1 MRMCRVPAVI
11 IAVVIGGVGLAA
23 CGASGSAPSAV
34 GSAATGGS
42 AAALTGTPGA
52 SPTSAL
58 TSTPASSPT
67 PAASATHKHSP
78 AAEPSVTATAS
89 ARSTKSAHATSS
101 PHPTSSKTTSSGTH
115 NFTVPAISG
124 DNVVTAY
131 GSYSKIGTAR
141 VKVTMCAKQT
151 GKAFS
156 VGAIALVYSA
166 SGSSHNIGATIL
178 TGPGN
183 STCVSNTF
191 ILYTA
196 HLKVHAFIG
205 GSNGTI
211 VKTGPVLTIY

>member
-11 IAVVIGGVGLAA
+11 VAAVICGAGLSA
-23 CGASGSAPSAV
+23 CGASGANPAAD
-34 GSAATGGS
+34 GSAAASGS
-42 AAALTGTPGA
+42 AAALASTPGA

-58 TSTPASSPT
+58 TGTPTSSPT
-67 PAASATHKHSP
+67 PTASPTQVRSAAAKR
-78 AAEPSVTATAS
+78 SVTATAS
-89 ARSTKSAHATSS
+89 ARPKSSPRATSS
-101 PHPTSSKTTSSGTH
+101 PTNTSSGTH
-115 NFTVPAISG
+115 SFTVPSIPG
-124 DNVVTAY
+124 DNVVSAY
-131 GSYSKIGTAR
+131 GSYAKIGTAR

-151 GKAFS
+151 GAAFS

-166 SGSSHNIGATIL
+166 SGSSQNIGATIL

-183 STCVSNTF
+183 TTCVSNTF

>member
-1 MRMCRVPAVI
+1 VPPI
-11 IAVVIGGVGLAA
+11 
-23 CGASGSAPSAV
+23 P
-34 GSAATGGS
+34 
-42 AAALTGTPGA
+42 
-52 SPTSAL
+52 
-58 TSTPASSPT
+58 
-67 PAASATHKHSP
+67 
-78 AAEPSVTATAS
+78 
-89 ARSTKSAHATSS
+89 
-101 PHPTSSKTTSSGTH
+101 
-115 NFTVPAISG
+115 G

-131 GSYSKIGTAR
+131 GSYAKIGTAR

-151 GKAFS
+151 GTAFS

-166 SGSSHNIGATIL
+166 SGSSQNIGATIL

>member
-1 MRMCRVPAVI
+1 MKLCRVPAVI
-11 IAVVIGGVGLAA
+11 IAVAIAGAGLAA
-23 CGASGSAPSAV
+23 CGGSSSSPSGAASAV
-34 GSAATGGS
+34 AAPTGSSAALAGS
-42 AAALTGTPGA
+42 PAD

-58 TSTPASSPT
+58 TSAPASSPT
-67 PAASATHKHSP
+67 PSASPTIAHSAAVK
-78 AAEPSVTATAS
+78 PSVTATAH
-89 ARSTKSAHATSS
+89 ATTSAHATSS
-101 PHPTSSKTTSSGTH
+101 SSSGTH
-115 NFTVPAISG
+115 DFTVPSISG
-124 DNVVTAY
+124 DNVVSAY
-131 GSYSKIGTAR
+131 GSYEKIGTAR

-166 SGSSHNIGATIL
+166 SGSSQNIGATIL

-205 GSNGTI
+205 GSSGTI
-211 VKTGPVLTIY
+211 IKTGPVLTIY